1 MTQEKLL
8 EAVQYGE
15 FERVKAGLEQGLNP
29 NYSEQDSE
37 YSLINWAAQEGYTD
51 IIKLLVQF
59 GADVEGGSPEM
70 PALYNAA
77 GEGNLEVVATLIE
90 CGAGVNRGDKQRL
103 GTALS
108 NAAAWG
114 HDAIVR
120 LLIDKGAN
128 VNAFDDEGTTALW
141 NALNNKNFA
150 VSEFLRSHG
159 ARKRIIDL
167 ENLPEEVNLISTI
180 LNKYDETGYDSLN
193 EQEKVI
199 ACISLFNLE
208 VNSHG
213 FEKVRE
219 ALSAELIEN
228 IVAVLE
234 YIGATQS
241 ANITQKAFALSSDAT
256 MKDKTLSKIRFKREN
271 KWEEFGK
278 LDSAFFDDGDNL
290 SASLRSYMARNRAAL
305 PQF

>member
-1 MTQEKLL
+1 MTHEELF
-8 EAVQYGE
+8 EAVQYGDLN
-15 FERVKAGLEQGLNP
+15 RVKSGLEQGLNP
-29 NYSEQDSE
+29 NYSEPESE
-37 YSLINWAAQEGYTD
+37 YSLINWAAQEGYTN
-51 IIKLLVQF
+51 IIRLLVQF
-59 GADVEGGSPEM
+59 GADVEGGDPKM

-77 GEGNLEVVATLIE
+77 GEGNLSVVATLIE
-90 CGAGVNRGDKQRL
+90 CGADVNSGNKQRL

-114 HDAIVR
+114 RDDIVR
-120 LLIDKGAN
+120 LLIEKGAN

-141 NALNNKNFA
+141 NALNNKQF
-150 VSEFLRSHG
+150 VVIEILRNYG
-159 ARKRIIDL
+159 AQKRIIDV
-167 ENLPEEVNLISTI
+167 ENLSEEVNLASAV
-180 LNKYDETGYDSLN
+180 LNKYDEAEYDSLN
-193 EQEKVI
+193 EQEKII
-199 ACISLFNLE
+199 ACVSLFNHE

-219 ALSAELIEN
+219 ALPAEIIEN
-228 IVAVLE
+228 IVAALE
-234 YIGATQS
+234 CIGAVQS
-241 ANITQKAFALSSDAT
+241 ANITQKALALSSDAI

-278 LDSAFFDDGDNL
+278 LDAAFYNDSDNL